1 MSRIWK
7 NPITIPAGVEVKQEG
22 NKITVKWKLW
32 QLDYTYPNWVNVVIE
47 ENIITVSV
55 DWKEYNNYWGL
66 VRTLIA
72 NMIEWVTNWFK
83 KELLVIWVWYNAKMQ
98 GKDLVLS
105 LWLSH
110 PVNYTAP
117 DGITLSI
124 DKWPKWVPLIRIE
137 WIDKQKVWEVAA
149 KIRAFRKPE
158 PYKGKGIR
166 YIDEVIKLKQGK
178 TAGK

>member
-7 NPITIPAGVEVKQEG
+7 NPIKILSWIEV
-22 NKITVKWKLW
+22 NLVWNNIVVKWQKW
-32 QLDYTYPNWVNVVIE
+32 QLSYDFPQGVNVVVDWDMI
-47 ENIITVSV
+47 NVSV
-55 DWKEYNNYWGL
+55 ESNQYKNYWGL

-72 NMIEWVTNWFK
+72 NMIEWVTNGFK

-98 GKDLVLS
+98 WKELVLS

-110 PVNYTAP
+110 PVNYQAP
-117 DGITLSI
+117 AWIDVTV

-137 WIDKQKVWEVAA
+137 GIDKQKVWEITA

-166 YIDEVIKLKQGK
+166 YIDEVIKLKQWK
-178 TAGK
+178 KAGK